1 MVRPILPPAISN
13 SLPIEL
19 VRNIYSYVPHNEK
32 KEKPVYSPS
41 LQAQLEKLHVT
52 HMKGVSGM
60 YLKGLDDFCL
70 D

>member
-1 MVRPILPPAISN
+1 MVRPILPPSISN

-32 KEKPVYSPS
+32 EPQYSPS
-41 LQAQLEKLHVT
+41 LQAQLGKLNVSRL
-52 HMKGVSGM
+52 KGVSPM
-60 YLKGLDDFCL
+60 YLKDLDDFCL